1 MCRYRLIGWRATFA
15 AVAVIWLAGWN
26 IAQAQ
31 PPPNGDAA
39 VSEQSGGYVDFAPV
53 SEGDLVQSG
62 GWLSFESGKMKI
74 EAAAPVSVFPL
85 HDVERKEWLWD
96 LATFQLDKIE
106 DRQVMYTYYL
116 QSSDEGNEMANAVL
130 DAVEKAADATDLPL
144 WMAVGVEYSIN
155 DGSSVQTDESIFRHS
170 AVVPSKWSAVV
181 PSRWSK
187 DFQEFI
193 KGEHGPDTFAA
204 LIQATTKKSPK
215 KAYANFEAVGQWSAL
230 ANNLNLESTMAGAP
244 KDPKGRSPAETSY
257 LKYLKAVSE
266 GRPVAW
272 DGLTAVASFIALN
285 RKLDV
290 EGIEPNPVL
299 TSKMAWPTMMG
310 N

>member
-1 MCRYRLIGWRATFA
+1 
-15 AVAVIWLAGWN
+15 
-26 IAQAQ
+26 
-31 PPPNGDAA
+31 
-39 VSEQSGGYVDFAPV
+39 
-53 SEGDLVQSG
+53 
-62 GWLSFESGKMKI
+62 MKI

-155 DGSSVQTDESIFRHS
+155 DGSSVRTDEPIFRHS
-170 AVVPSKWSAVV
+170 AVVPSK
-181 PSRWSK
+181 WSK

-204 LIQATTKKSPK
+204 LIQATTKESPK

-230 ANNLNLESTMAGAP
+230 ANNLNLESTMVAMAGAP
-244 KDPKGRSPAETSY
+244 KDPKGRSLAETSY

-266 GRPVAW
+266 GPVAW